1 MKPPSKF
8 ELAEK
13 LHQFQSIFS
22 AFDDIS
28 TNLANDIRGSYY
40 CMARNKLGSD
50 FGNRINVRMPIRYT
64 PTMLKQKGTL
74 SFKILKNSI
83 ILNFQTVVNPHVV
96 RFLRSEIVQNVSD
109 PYFRM
114 NSTGPNSTDQ

>member
-1 MKPPSKF
+1 MNCTLQSGRYKTGIKSIFLPCDGKRST
-8 ELAEK
+8 K
-13 LHQFQSIFS
+13 LHTFHLIFS

-74 SFKILKNSI
+74 TFKIFEKFNY
-83 ILNFQTVVNPHVV
+83 FE
-96 RFLRSEIVQNVSD
+96 FSD
-109 PYFRM
+109 CGKPTCCLIFCGQKLFK
-114 NSTGPNSTDQ
+114 T

>member
-1 MKPPSKF
+1 M
-8 ELAEK
+8 
-13 LHQFQSIFS
+13 
-22 AFDDIS
+22 
-28 TNLANDIRGSYY
+28 RGSYY

-83 ILNFQTVVNPHVV
+83 MKKKKFKFLDFLPQI
-96 RFLRSEIVQNVSD
+96 RFSRFAENVSNVSD
-109 PYFRM
+109 PNFCFKM
-114 NSTGPNSTDQ
+114 TPAPE

>member
-1 MKPPSKF
+1 M
-8 ELAEK
+8 
-13 LHQFQSIFS
+13 
-22 AFDDIS
+22 
-28 TNLANDIRGSYY
+28 RGSYY

-83 ILNFQTVVNPHVV
+83 MKKFQIFRLFLPLVNQI
-96 RFLRSEIVQNVSD
+96 RFSRFAENVSNVSD
-109 PYFRM
+109 PNFCFKM
-114 NSTGPNSTDQ
+114 TPAPE